1 MAMMGHQMPNAAA
14 PQNLLDSLEHPSRSY
29 IKQAELNSLAPT
41 PRVTGLTRRL
51 SRVHSLANAN
61 DGVALVEMA
70 FIAPVLAVIALGLVD
85 IAFYAANKIQAQQ
98 ALNRG
103 LEMAMMA
110 GPSVSA
116 ADIREQ
122 AALQADVPLNA
133 VTVSSRLECAGI
145 ETDWNSTCGSGQETA
160 REFQIDI
167 STVFVPAFIFGT
179 VAKTLMNTDGTI
191 AVEVSGNIRIQ

>member
-1 MAMMGHQMPNAAA
+1 MVGHQMRHKAG
-14 PQNLLDSLEHPSRSY
+14 PQNSLDGTEPPSRTY
-29 IKQAELNSLAPT
+29 IKETQVGRVAGTPQGTGRVPRLRRCVHGLAT
-41 PRVTGLTRRL
+41 
-51 SRVHSLANAN
+51 AN

-70 FIAPVLAVIALGLVD
+70 FVAPVLAVIALGLVD

-116 ADIREQ
+116 SDIREQ
-122 AALQADVPLNA
+122 AALQADVPLDA
-133 VTVSSRLECAGI
+133 VTVSSRLECAGVV
-145 ETDWNSTCGSGQETA
+145 TDWNSNCGSGQETA

-191 AVEVSGNIRIQ
+191 PLDVSGVIRIQ